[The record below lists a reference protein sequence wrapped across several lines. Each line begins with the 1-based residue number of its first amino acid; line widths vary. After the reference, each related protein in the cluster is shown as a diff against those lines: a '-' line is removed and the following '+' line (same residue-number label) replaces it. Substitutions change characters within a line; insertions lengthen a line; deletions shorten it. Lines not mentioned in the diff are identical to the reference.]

1 MFSAPKAK
9 RQVHELKTP
18 QERYWPRAII
28 FATSKRR
35 STCFRSDEETE
46 AMPAKSV
53 HRSGNQQA
61 TMVTILKRTGRTLPT
76 FFVLNYVINVK
87 TSLSSASRDF

>member
-18 QERYWPRAII
+18 QE
-28 FATSKRR
+28 
-35 STCFRSDEETE
+35 RSDEETE

-61 TMVTILKRTGRTLPT
+61 TMVTLFRPGLTLPV
-76 FFVLNYVINVK
+76 FSYVLGFENRIE
-87 TSLSSASRDF
+87 S

>member
-18 QERYWPRAII
+18 QE
-28 FATSKRR
+28 
-35 STCFRSDEETE
+35 RSDEETE

-61 TMVTILKRTGRTLPT
+61 TMVTIVKRTWRILPG
-76 FFVLNYVINVK
+76 FSYNYV
-87 TSLSSASRDF
+87 